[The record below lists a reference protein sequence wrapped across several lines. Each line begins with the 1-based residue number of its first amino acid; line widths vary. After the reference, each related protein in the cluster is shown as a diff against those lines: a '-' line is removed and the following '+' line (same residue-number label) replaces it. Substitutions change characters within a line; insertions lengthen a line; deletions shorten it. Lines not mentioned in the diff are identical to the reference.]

1 MFMSLYSSL
10 FPLWVFLL
18 VSSQFRSPP
27 KILYS
32 RLHPAMP
39 WCKFHQS
46 LVFEVP
52 VQQAE
57 NGSAGAAGPDARAS
71 HEAFILDFVPA
82 VPLNP
87 GNLAR
92 IFMGQSIPGKYRLL
106 RLPMEPGPAPAPA
119 PGPGPQFMVWL
130 ETRFHQ
136 EMDADRYESQMEGI
150 GSYLTALGIEPGS
163 ILAWG
168 NTYQLYRRNCRHFCD
183 MVLANMTGIQQTI

>member
-1 MFMSLYSSL
+1 
-10 FPLWVFLL
+10 
-18 VSSQFRSPP
+18 
-27 KILYS
+27 
-32 RLHPAMP
+32 
-39 WCKFHQS
+39 

-57 NGSAGAAGPDARAS
+57 NGSAGAAVADG

-87 GNLAR
+87 RNLAR

-106 RLPMEPGPAPAPA
+106 RLPMG
-119 PGPGPQFMVWL
+119 PGPGPDPTTQFMVWL

-183 MVLANMTGIQQTI
+183 MVLANMTGIQQTT